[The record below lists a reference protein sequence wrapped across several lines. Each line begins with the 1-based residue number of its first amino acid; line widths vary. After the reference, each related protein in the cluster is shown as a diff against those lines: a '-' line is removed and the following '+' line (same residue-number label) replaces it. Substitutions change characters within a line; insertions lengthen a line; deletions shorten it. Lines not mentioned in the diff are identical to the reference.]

1 MNSPGWYGS
10 EKGGFA
16 DRGTSKM
23 TLPGRLA
30 GWGLICLVVAAG
42 PLGCATRDQFLRLQK
57 NVLEV
62 RRVLADTQSD
72 VQAQRRQ
79 LEALLGQSEVLQ
91 RTGSFK
97 DSDKGVSLE
106 ARVAALEAA
115 VGGRP
120 VPGPAGEAPAAE
132 SPAGDAGVAAPAV
145 PGAAG
150 QELAALEGEAPGE
163 DEYRMALALVQQEN
177 FAEAIPRLR
186 SYLRKHPDTP
196 LSDNAQYWIGES
208 YYAQRDFNNAILAF
222 YDVTRRYPKG
232 DKVCAAMLKQGFAF
246 AELGDAADAR
256 IVLERLIQAHP
267 DCGEVVRARA
277 KLASLRQG

>member
-1 MNSPGWYGS
+1 MNGPRWYGS
-10 EKGGFA
+10 EKGGCA
-16 DRGTSKM
+16 NRERTKM
-23 TLPGRLA
+23 TLAARLA
-30 GWGLICLVVAAG
+30 GWGLVGIAVAAG
-42 PLGCATRDQFLRLQK
+42 PLGCATRDQFVRLQK
-57 NVLEV
+57 DMLVV

-72 VQAQRRQ
+72 LQAQRRQ
-79 LEALLGQSEVLQ
+79 VQALLGQSEVLQ
-91 RTGSFK
+91 RTGSK
-97 DSDKGVSLE
+97 DADKGVSLE
-106 ARVAALEAA
+106 GRVAALEAA
-115 VGGRP
+115 TGGRP
-120 VPGPAGEAPAAE
+120 APEAAGGAPAVE
-132 SPAGDAGVAAPAV
+132 PPGDAGAPAPPV
-145 PGAAG
+145 PGVAVG
-150 QELAALEGEAPGE
+150 QELAALDGVAPGD

-177 FAEAIPRLR
+177 YAEAIPRLR

-267 DCGEVVRARA
+267 NCEEAVRARA
-277 KLASLRQG
+277 KLAGLRQG

>member
-1 MNSPGWYGS
+1 
-10 EKGGFA
+10 
-16 DRGTSKM
+16 M
-23 TLPGRLA
+23 TFPGRLT
-30 GWGLICLVVAAG
+30 GWGLVGLVVAAG
-42 PLGCATRDQFLRLQK
+42 PLGCATRDQFIRLQK
-57 NVLEV
+57 DMLVV

-72 VQAQRRQ
+72 LQAQRRQ
-79 LEALLGQSEVLQ
+79 IQALLGESEVLQ
-91 RTGSFK
+91 HTGSK
-97 DSDKGVSLE
+97 DADKGVSLE
-106 ARVAALEAA
+106 ARVEALEAG

-120 VPGPAGEAPAAE
+120 APEAPGGAPAAE
-132 SPAGDAGVAAPAV
+132 SPRDAGAAAPPV
-145 PGAAG
+145 PGAVG
-150 QELAALEGEAPGE
+150 QELAALEGVAPGE

-177 FAEAIPRLR
+177 YAEAIPRLR
-186 SYLRKHPDTP
+186 SYLRKNPDTP

-267 DCGEVVRARA
+267 DCEEAVRARA
-277 KLASLRQG
+277 KLAGLRQG

>member
-1 MNSPGWYGS
+1 
-10 EKGGFA
+10 
-16 DRGTSKM
+16 M

-30 GWGLICLVVAAG
+30 EWGLVGLVVAAG
-42 PLGCATRDQFLRLQK
+42 PLGCATRDQFVRLQK
-57 NVLEV
+57 DMLVV

-72 VQAQRRQ
+72 LQAQRRQ
-79 LEALLGQSEVLQ
+79 IQTLLGQSEVLQ
-91 RTGSFK
+91 HTGSK
-97 DSDKGVSLE
+97 DADKGVSLE

-115 VGGRP
+115 RGRP
-120 VPGPAGEAPAAE
+120 APEAVGAAPAAE
-132 SPAGDAGVAAPAV
+132 SPRDAGAAAPPV

-150 QELAALEGEAPGE
+150 QELAALEGVAPGE

-177 FAEAIPRLR
+177 YAEAVPRLR

-267 DCGEVVRARA
+267 DCEEAVRARA
-277 KLASLRQG
+277 KLAGLRQG